1 MCSSHGERRV
11 SLEPLRVWT
20 AEAPEEP
27 RPRKI
32 RWFVAAL
39 VVSEGF
45 EGPHC
50 SCTAMADLL
59 VQVSRVV
66 TDYWANDFEAR
77 RLTVRGRCGR
87 FRGIR
92 RSLAHA
98 SHQGGS
104 TGAGFGTQLLSRRT
118 KRRNNLST
126 LAEDAMLSTPDQ
138 LDRLSR
144 RSDAAR
150 HGGGPA
156 SKKASRGPGQQ
167 RTLAM
172 V

>member
-1 MCSSHGERRV
+1 MVRPALHAMHRQHRRTATSLLVASGDAVFERPVCVCSSHGERRA
-11 SLEPLRVWT
+11 SLGPLRVWT

-66 TDYWANDFEAR
+66 TDYWGNDFEAR
-77 RLTVRGRCGR
+77 RLTVRGR
-87 FRGIR
+87 
-92 RSLAHA
+92 
-98 SHQGGS
+98 
-104 TGAGFGTQLLSRRT
+104 
-118 KRRNNLST
+118 
-126 LAEDAMLSTPDQ
+126 
-138 LDRLSR
+138 
-144 RSDAAR
+144 
-150 HGGGPA
+150 
-156 SKKASRGPGQQ
+156 PGHF
-167 RTLAM
+167 
-172 V
+172 

>member
-1 MCSSHGERRV
+1 
-11 SLEPLRVWT
+11 
-20 AEAPEEP
+20 
-27 RPRKI
+27 
-32 RWFVAAL
+32 
-39 VVSEGF
+39 
-45 EGPHC
+45 
-50 SCTAMADLL
+50 MADLL

-66 TDYWANDFEAR
+66 TDYWGNDFEAM
-77 RLTVRGRCGR
+77 RLTVRGRRGH
-87 FRGIR
+87 FRGIP

-104 TGAGFGTQLLSRRT
+104 TGAGFGAQILARRA
-118 KRRNNLST
+118 KRLHKVST
-126 LAEDAMLSTPDQ
+126 LAEDAKLSTPDQ

-150 HGGGPA
+150 TDCGHA
-156 SKKASRGPGQQ
+156 RKKTSRGPGQQ